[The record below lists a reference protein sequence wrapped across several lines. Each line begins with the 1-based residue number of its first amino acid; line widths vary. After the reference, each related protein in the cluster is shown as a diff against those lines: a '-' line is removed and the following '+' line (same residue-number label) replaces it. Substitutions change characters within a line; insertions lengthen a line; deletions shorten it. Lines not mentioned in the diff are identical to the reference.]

1 LISQVSA
8 SERFYDLFF
17 ELSNEHR
24 HGILLLLQE
33 KAMRITDISNEM
45 GLNNPEIRRHIS
57 RLRDVRLIQRDV
69 DGFYHLT
76 PFGEVVLRQLREL
89 EFTSRHREYLTSH
102 SLANL
107 PLDFIRR
114 MGDLGEST
122 LTADIMDFLYKI
134 EAVIRESEDYVWF
147 NVDQYPVT
155 ALSSIIE
162 ALGRGVEFRTIEQE
176 DQTASPH
183 LVLQTPDDV
192 QALSRAR
199 STPLIEQRTSDRA
212 DVILYLSEKS
222 CALAF
227 PDVEGKFDYRGFT
240 AKDERALRW
249 CRDLFHHYWEAAE
262 PRVYISPTEYVTPTR
277 ISMPPEETIRFV
289 VEGRDDSRVDA
300 QAVQDAVDK
309 YDDVILRGT
318 FNFGSS
324 SVRISKSVVMRGE
337 GREDDIPSTTI
348 YKKGWRFP
356 FTEFDSVFRVD
367 GEGADVTIENIR
379 FTDFNH
385 ICIWGAQCGSL
396 NVKDNRITLMTGYGR
411 GMTYGA
417 FGDVV
422 IGIWIQGSEPS
433 VFKGRVAIEG
443 NHLDF
448 ARGGAFGGFLTR
460 GGLEENP
467 EYRPD
472 LFNHEYYM
480 GFGIAVHQASG
491 GVNIENNVIRNANA
505 RGIAITG
512 SLPSAD
518 VRIRRNIIESDIYGS
533 YPFSSPEAGAGILAQ
548 SAWGFPSPGFNVE
561 IEENTIKLDRLNHC
575 GIRVL
580 GPVMDREGADKLRGG
595 TIRNNRIRLKDGY
608 EGIHVRKCDDFEV
621 ADNTISG
628 EAYYG
633 IRISGRRKSGELDL
647 SALNNLVDGNDMG
660 KLRIRDIDEYSN
672 AHADGFMFAGSPGGS
687 ATAHVWLD
695 KFSKN
700 NTVKVKIYE
709 TVIDEGEESTII
721 RETDDGSP

>member
-1 LISQVSA
+1 MSA
-8 SERFYDLFF
+8 SEGFYDLLF
-17 ELSNEHR
+17 EISNEHR
-24 HGILLLLQE
+24 HMILLLLQK
-33 KAMRITDISNEM
+33 KAMRITDIAKEM
-45 GLNNPEIRRHIS
+45 DLNNPEIRRHIS
-57 RLRDVRLIQRDV
+57 RLRDVDLIHRDV
-69 DGFYHLT
+69 EGFYHPT
-76 PFGEVVLRQLREL
+76 PFGELALKQLREL
-89 EFTSRHREYLTSH
+89 EFTSRHRKYLTSH
-102 SLANL
+102 SSADL

-114 MGDLGEST
+114 MGDLNEST
-122 LTADIMDFLYKI
+122 FTADIMDFLYKI
-134 EAVIRESEDYVWF
+134 ETIIKEAEEYIWF
-147 NVDQYPVT
+147 NVDQYPLT

-162 ALGRGVEFRTIEQE
+162 ALGRGVEFRIIEQGN
-176 DQTASPH
+176 QTAGPH
-183 LVLQTPDDV
+183 LILQAPDEV

-212 DVILYLSEKS
+212 CVILYLSEKN

-227 PDVEGKFDYRGFT
+227 PDVEGEFDYRGFT
-240 AKDERALRW
+240 ATDERALKW
-249 CRDLFHHYWEAAE
+249 CRDLFLHYWEVAE
-262 PRVYISPTEYVTPTR
+262 QRVYVSPTEYVTPTR
-277 ISMPPEETIRFV
+277 IQVPKKETRSVV

-300 QAVQDAVDK
+300 QAVQDAVDN
-309 YDDVILRGT
+309 YDEVTLRGA

-324 SVRISKSVVMRGE
+324 MVRISRSVVIMGE

-356 FTEFDSVFRVD
+356 FTEFDSVFNVD
-367 GEGADVTIENIR
+367 GEGADVTIENLR

-385 ICIWGAQCGSL
+385 ICIWGVQCSSL
-396 NVKDNRITLMTGYGR
+396 NIKDNRITLMTGYGR

-422 IGIWIQGSEPS
+422 IGILIRGSEPS
-433 VFKGRVAIEG
+433 IFGGRVTIEG

-460 GGLEENP
+460 GGLEEDP

-491 GVNIENNVIRNANA
+491 AVNIENNVVRNANA

-518 VRIRRNIIESDIYGS
+518 VRVRRNSIASDVYGS

-548 SAWGFPSPGFNVE
+548 SAWGFPSPGFNVG

-595 TIRNNRIRLKDGY
+595 VIRNNRIRLKDGY

-621 ADNTISG
+621 AENSISG

-633 IRISGRRKSGELDL
+633 IRISGRRRSGELDL
-647 SALNNLVDGNDMG
+647 SALNNLVEGNDMG
-660 KLRIRDIDEYSN
+660 KLRVRDADKYSDN
-672 AHADGFMFAGSPGGS
+672 HADGRMFSGSAGGS
-687 ATAHVWLD
+687 NTAHVWLD

-700 NTVKVKIYE
+700 NTVNVKIDE
-709 TVIDEGEESTII
+709 TVIDEGEENII
-721 RETDDGSP
+721 IHEEDGE

>member
-1 LISQVSA
+1 MSA
-8 SERFYDLFF
+8 SEGFYDLLF
-17 ELSNEHR
+17 EISNEHR
-24 HGILLLLQE
+24 HMILLLLQK
-33 KAMRITDISNEM
+33 KAMRITDIAKEM
-45 GLNNPEIRRHIS
+45 DLNNPEIRRHIS
-57 RLRDVRLIQRDV
+57 RLRDVDLIHRDV
-69 DGFYHLT
+69 EGFYHPT
-76 PFGEVVLRQLREL
+76 PFGELALKQLREL
-89 EFTSRHREYLTSH
+89 EFTSRHRKYLTSH
-102 SLANL
+102 SSADL

-114 MGDLGEST
+114 MGDLSEST
-122 LTADIMDFLYKI
+122 FTADIMDFLYKI
-134 EAVIRESEDYVWF
+134 ETVIKEAEEYVWF

-176 DQTASPH
+176 NQTASPH
-183 LVLQTPDDV
+183 LVLQAPDEV
-192 QALSRAR
+192 QAMSRAR
-199 STPLIEQRTSDRA
+199 STPLIEQRTSDRTS
-212 DVILYLSEKS
+212 VILYLSEKS

-227 PDVEGKFDYRGFT
+227 PDVEGEFDYRGFT
-240 AKDERALRW
+240 ATDERALKW
-249 CRDLFHHYWEAAE
+249 CRDLFQHYWEAAE
-262 PRVYISPTEYVTPTR
+262 QMVFVSPMEYVTSTR
-277 ISMPPEETIRFV
+277 IQIPKEETRSVV

-300 QAVQDAVDK
+300 QAVQDAVDN
-309 YDDVILRGT
+309 YDEVTLRGA

-324 SVRISKSVVMRGE
+324 MVRISRSVVIRGE

-356 FTEFDSVFRVD
+356 FTEFDSVFNVD
-367 GEGADVTIENIR
+367 GEGADVTIENLR

-385 ICIWGAQCGSL
+385 ICIWGSQCDSL
-396 NVKDNRITLMTGYGR
+396 NIKDNRITLMTGYGR

-422 IGIWIQGSEPS
+422 IGIWIRGSEPS
-433 VFKGRVAIEG
+433 IFRGRVTIEG
-443 NHLDF
+443 NHIDF

-460 GGLEENP
+460 GGLEEDP

-491 GVNIENNVIRNANA
+491 AVNIENNVVRNANA

-518 VRIRRNIIESDIYGS
+518 VRVRRNSIASDVYGS

-561 IEENTIKLDRLNHC
+561 IEENTINLERLNHC

-633 IRISGRRKSGELDL
+633 IRISGRMRSGELDL
-647 SALNNLVDGNDMG
+647 MALNNRIEGNDMG
-660 KLRIRDIDEYSN
+660 KLRVRDADEYSDN
-672 AHADGFMFAGSPGGS
+672 HADGRMFNVLDGGS
-687 ATAHVWLD
+687 TTAHVWLD

-700 NTVKVKIYE
+700 NTVKVKTDE
-709 TVIDEGEESTII
+709 TVIDEGEENTII
-721 RETDDGSP
+721 QG

>member
-1 LISQVSA
+1 VSA

-33 KAMRITDISNEM
+33 KAMRITDIAKEM

-69 DGFYHLT
+69 EGFYRLT

-102 SLANL
+102 SLADL

-114 MGDLGEST
+114 IGDLGKST

-134 EAVIRESEDYVWF
+134 EAVIREAEEYVWF

-176 DQTASPH
+176 NQTASPH
-183 LVLQTPDDV
+183 LVLQAPDDV

-212 DVILYLSEKS
+212 EVILYISEKS

-227 PDVEGKFDYRGFT
+227 PDVKGEFDYRGFT
-240 AKDERALRW
+240 VKDERALRW
-249 CRDLFHHYWEAAE
+249 CGDLFQHYWETAE
-262 PRVYISPTEYVTPTR
+262 QRVYISPTEYVTPTR
-277 ISMPPEETIRFV
+277 IPMQMDETRRGVV

-309 YDDVILRGT
+309 YDEVTLRGE
-318 FNFGSS
+318 FSFGSS
-324 SVRISKSVVMRGE
+324 MVQISRSVVVRGE
-337 GREDDIPSTTI
+337 GREDDIPTTTI

-356 FTEFDSVFRVD
+356 FTEFECVFKVD
-367 GEGADVTIENIR
+367 GEGAEVTIENIQ

-385 ICIWGAQCGSL
+385 ICIWGVRCDSL
-396 NVKDNRITLMTGYGR
+396 NIKDNRITLMTGYGR

-422 IGIWIQGSEPS
+422 VGIWIRGSEPS
-433 VFKGRVAIEG
+433 VFRGRVRIEG
-443 NHLDF
+443 NYIDF

-480 GFGIAVHQASG
+480 GFGVGIHQASG
-491 GVNIENNVIRNANA
+491 AISIENNIIRNANA
-505 RGIAITG
+505 RGIAVTG
-512 SLPSAD
+512 CLPSAD
-518 VRIRRNIIESDIYGS
+518 VRIRRNTIVSDVYGS
-533 YPFSSPEAGAGILAQ
+533 YPFSSPEAGAGILTQ

-595 TIRNNRIRLKDGY
+595 TIRNNSISLKDGY
-608 EGIHVRKCDDFEV
+608 EGIHIRKCDDFEV

-628 EAYYG
+628 HAYYG

-647 SALNNLVDGNDMG
+647 SALNNLVEGNDMG
-660 KLRIRDIDEYSN
+660 ELRIRDADDYGN
-672 AHADGFMFAGSPGGS
+672 AHVDGFMFAGSSGGS
-687 ATAHVWLD
+687 TTAHVWLD
-695 KFSKN
+695 KFSRN
-700 NTVKVKIYE
+700 NTVKVKTDE
-709 TVIDEGEESTII
+709 TVIDEGQENIIIHEE
-721 RETDDGSP
+721 DGE